1 MSTEGLR
8 WLFAMNA
15 SLSVALIAVLL
26 LRGPLRRHSGAEV
39 AYASWLLVPL
49 ATAAALLPKGT
60 GGAYR
65 VLFDV
70 THGAT
75 AVQVLQVSS
84 DAIAGWTGL
93 PLLALWSCGA
103 VTTALLFA
111 AQQRSFARALGSPLR
126 GRLREGRAGPCVAGL
141 LRPCIVL
148 PTAFRWRYSWRERRL
163 ILAHEIAHLRG
174 GDLHANALCVLLRCL
189 FWFNPLLHLAC
200 ARFRLDQELA
210 CDARVLARFPEA
222 RRSYAGAMLK
232 TQLGD
237 AGAKDSTGPLGCGW
251 RNPHPLKERIAM
263 LHHPLPTR
271 PLRLGGRLVVAVFG
285 VATAA
290 MVWAAQSGV
299 AVSAGFVDAKVTL
312 RSGDFAHTARMINP
326 FGESFL
332 VTASSDGQAWQAE
345 FTARPESAGAIRLSA
360 RVQRDNDVVA
370 TPEIVLRDGEAGGIS
385 VDGVNGKNGLAVELL
400 LRRSDGAVPKDWPA
414 STQR

>member
-1 MSTEGLR
+1 MSIEGLR
-8 WLFAMNA
+8 GLLAMNA
-15 SLSVALIAVLL
+15 ALSVALIAVLL
-26 LRGPLRRHSGAEV
+26 LRGPLRRHFGAEV

-49 ATAAALLPKGT
+49 TAVAALLPTGT

-70 THGAT
+70 SRGAT
-75 AVQVLQVSS
+75 AVRVLQASS
-84 DAIAGWTGL
+84 DAIAGWPGL
-93 PLLALWSCGA
+93 PLLALWGCGA
-103 VTTALLFA
+103 VVTALLFT
-111 AQQRSFARALGSPLR
+111 AQQRRFARALGRPLR

-148 PTAFRWRYSWRERRL
+148 PTAFRWRYSRRERRL

-174 GDLHANALCVLLRCL
+174 GDLHANAVGALLRCL

-232 TQLGD
+232 TQLD
-237 AGAKDSTGPLGCGW
+237 DSSATDGTGPLGCGW

-290 MVWAAQSGV
+290 AVWAAQSGV
-299 AVSAGFVDAKVTL
+299 IAREGFVDAKVTL

-332 VTASSDGQAWQAE
+332 VTASSDGQVWQAE

-385 VDGVNGKNGLAVELL
+385 VDGVGGKSGLAVELL
-400 LRRSDGAVPKDWPA
+400 LRRSDGVVPNDWPA